1 MAGKSGRS
9 INNVPESPVKKMIF
23 SWEGILVLLFI
34 AVNIFCAMF
43 SEYYNLSSL
52 LRQMPVYLAEV
63 FMMLP
68 MAYIL
73 VLGEIDISVGAIV
86 CLSATMSCIV
96 CNTNAPFIVVE
107 ITALGVGTICG
118 AVNGFILTKFQELPP
133 MIVTLATQIIFRG
146 ISEIVL
152 GSGGSI
158 SASNTDGF
166 RAIGGK
172 IGNVPYIL
180 FLVVIL
186 SVIFAVILGKS
197 TFGRRVY
204 AIGTNRL
211 TAYYSGVHV
220 QKIRFVIYTL
230 MGTIS
235 GLCALFLMSSSFG
248 ANTTTSNGFEM
259 DAIAMAVFG
268 GISSTGGKG
277 NIAGGLISAFII
289 VCLRVGLGQRNI
301 HPQVI
306 LLIIGVLLAVSLFLI
321 NNTISVAAA
330 FRRQECQIMRLIG
343 ATNFMIR
350 APFIVEGVMIGLI
363 GALIPLAGTYFLY
376 TKGIVYLSER
386 FHVLSNLFY
395 FVPVGEIYPLLIG
408 AALILGVGIG
418 FFGSFFTIRKYMKV

>member
-1 MAGKSGRS
+1 
-9 INNVPESPVKKMIF
+9 MIF

-34 AVNIFCAMF
+34 GINIFCALF

-96 CNTNAPFIVVE
+96 CNTNAPFIVVVL
-107 ITALGVGTICG
+107 TALIVGTVCG
-118 AVNGFILTKFQELPP
+118 AINGFILTKFQELPP

-172 IGNVPYIL
+172 VGSVPYIL
-180 FLVVIL
+180 FLVLIL
-186 SVIFAVILGKS
+186 SVIFAIILGKS

-220 QKIRFVIYTL
+220 QKIRFIIYTI
-230 MGTIS
+230 MGTVS
-235 GLCALFLMSSSFG
+235 GLCALFLVSSSYG
-248 ANTTTSNGFEM
+248 ANTTTGNGFEM

-277 NIAGGLISAFII
+277 NIAGGFISAFII
-289 VCLRVGLGQRNI
+289 VCLRVGLGQRNVNA
-301 HPQVI
+301 QVI
-306 LLIIGVLLAVSLFLI
+306 LLIIGA
-321 NNTISVAAA
+321 
-330 FRRQECQIMRLIG
+330 
-343 ATNFMIR
+343 
-350 APFIVEGVMIGLI
+350 
-363 GALIPLAGTYFLY
+363 
-376 TKGIVYLSER
+376 
-386 FHVLSNLFY
+386 
-395 FVPVGEIYPLLIG
+395 LLI
-408 AALILGVGIG
+408 AAVALPNIIG
-418 FFGSFFTIRKYMKV
+418 NVKRAMSVKKN

>member
-1 MAGKSGRS
+1 
-9 INNVPESPVKKMIF
+9 
-23 SWEGILVLLFI
+23 
-34 AVNIFCAMF
+34 
-43 SEYYNLSSL
+43 
-52 LRQMPVYLAEV
+52 
-63 FMMLP
+63 MLP

-96 CNTNAPFIVVE
+96 CNTNAPFIVVV

-220 QKIRFVIYTL
+220 QKIRFIIYTI
-230 MGTIS
+230 MGTVS
-235 GLCALFLMSSSFG
+235 GLCALFLVSSSYG
-248 ANTTTSNGFEM
+248 ANTTTGNGFEM

-268 GISSTGGKG
+268 GISTSGGKG
-277 NIAGGLISAFII
+277 RLVGGIIAAFVIISLRIGLGQINMNPQLILVILGALLILAVLLPNIAGELKLKKKAASA
-289 VCLRVGLGQRNI
+289 
-301 HPQVI
+301 
-306 LLIIGVLLAVSLFLI
+306 
-321 NNTISVAAA
+321 
-330 FRRQECQIMRLIG
+330 
-343 ATNFMIR
+343 
-350 APFIVEGVMIGLI
+350 
-363 GALIPLAGTYFLY
+363 
-376 TKGIVYLSER
+376 K
-386 FHVLSNLFY
+386 
-395 FVPVGEIYPLLIG
+395 
-408 AALILGVGIG
+408 
-418 FFGSFFTIRKYMKV
+418 

>member
-1 MAGKSGRS
+1 
-9 INNVPESPVKKMIF
+9 MIIV
-23 SWEGILVLLFI
+23 E
-34 AVNIFCAMF
+34 
-43 SEYYNLSSL
+43 NLNQSSL
-52 LRQMPVYLAEV
+52 LP
-63 FMMLP
+63 
-68 MAYIL
+68 YIL

-96 CNTNAPFIVVE
+96 CNANAPFIVVV

-220 QKIRFVIYTL
+220 QKIRFIIYTI
-230 MGTIS
+230 MGTVS
-235 GLCALFLMSSSFG
+235 GLCALFLVSSSYG
-248 ANTTTSNGFEM
+248 ANTTTGNGFEM

-277 NIAGGLISAFII
+277 NIAGGFISAFII
-289 VCLRVGLGQRNI
+289 VCLRVGLGQRNVNA
-301 HPQVI
+301 QVI
-306 LLIIGVLLAVSLFLI
+306 LLIIGVLLIAAVALPNIIGNVKKAVS
-321 NNTISVAAA
+321 
-330 FRRQECQIMRLIG
+330 
-343 ATNFMIR
+343 
-350 APFIVEGVMIGLI
+350 
-363 GALIPLAGTYFLY
+363 
-376 TKGIVYLSER
+376 
-386 FHVLSNLFY
+386 
-395 FVPVGEIYPLLIG
+395 
-408 AALILGVGIG
+408 
-418 FFGSFFTIRKYMKV
+418 MKKN

>member
-9 INNVPESPVKKMIF
+9 INNVPESPIKHMIF
-23 SWEGILVLLFI
+23 SWEGILVILFI
-34 AVNIFCAMF
+34 LINIFCANF
-43 SEYYNLSSL
+43 SEFYNVKNL

-63 FMMLP
+63 FLMIP

-86 CLSATMSCIV
+86 CLSATLSCMV
-96 CNTNAPFIVVE
+96 CNTGAPFIVVV
-107 ITALGVGTICG
+107 ITSLIVGTACG

-220 QKIRFVIYTL
+220 QKIRFIIYTI
-230 MGTIS
+230 MGTVS
-235 GLCALFLMSSSFG
+235 GLCALFLVSSSYG
-248 ANTTTSNGFEM
+248 ANTTTGNGFEM

-277 NIAGGLISAFII
+277 NIAGGFISAFII
-289 VCLRVGLGQRNI
+289 VCLRVGLGQRNVNA
-301 HPQVI
+301 QVI
-306 LLIIGVLLAVSLFLI
+306 LLIIGVLLIAAVALPNIIGNVKKAVS
-321 NNTISVAAA
+321 
-330 FRRQECQIMRLIG
+330 
-343 ATNFMIR
+343 
-350 APFIVEGVMIGLI
+350 
-363 GALIPLAGTYFLY
+363 
-376 TKGIVYLSER
+376 
-386 FHVLSNLFY
+386 
-395 FVPVGEIYPLLIG
+395 
-408 AALILGVGIG
+408 
-418 FFGSFFTIRKYMKV
+418 MKKN

>member
-9 INNVPESPVKKMIF
+9 INNVSESPVKKMIF

-96 CNTNAPFIVVE
+96 CNANAPFIVVV

-220 QKIRFVIYTL
+220 QKIRFIIYTI
-230 MGTIS
+230 MGTVS
-235 GLCALFLMSSSFG
+235 GLCALFLVSSSYG
-248 ANTTTSNGFEM
+248 ANTTTGNGFEM

-277 NIAGGLISAFII
+277 NIAGGFISAFII
-289 VCLRVGLGQRNI
+289 VCLRVGLGQRNVNA
-301 HPQVI
+301 QVI
-306 LLIIGVLLAVSLFLI
+306 LLIIGVLLIAAVALPNIIGNVKKAVS
-321 NNTISVAAA
+321 
-330 FRRQECQIMRLIG
+330 
-343 ATNFMIR
+343 
-350 APFIVEGVMIGLI
+350 
-363 GALIPLAGTYFLY
+363 
-376 TKGIVYLSER
+376 
-386 FHVLSNLFY
+386 
-395 FVPVGEIYPLLIG
+395 
-408 AALILGVGIG
+408 
-418 FFGSFFTIRKYMKV
+418 MKKN